1 MGCDW
6 RTVRKH
12 VDMEDFSSL
21 PPAPGKSSLISTC
34 SSYHI
39 SEILALI
46 IFSTRLRAIRSIFAI
61 RVTLSRR
68 IISWMQ
74 GKNFIRS
81 IFRNEPSDLQ
91 IRKPVGLLSGNGMN
105 RIGFHFTP
113 ITTGNIFSRKKLLTS
128 PCQILFHSHFLFSQ
142 ALTLRQEQP
151 HLHFLPF
158 VRIARFA
165 QITLM

>member
-1 MGCDW
+1 M
-6 RTVRKH
+6 KFI
-12 VDMEDFSSL
+12 FSNCFIFPLEHTSIPL
-21 PPAPGKSSLISTC
+21 ASKSSIISTC

-39 SEILALI
+39 SEILALT

-74 GKNFIRS
+74 NKSFIRS
-81 IFRNEPSDLQ
+81 TFRNRPSDLQ
-91 IRKPVGLLSGNGMN
+91 IRKPAVLLSDNGVN
-105 RIGFHFTP
+105 RIVFHFTP